1 MTGAGSAAGPEAV
14 RCMLMR
20 GGTSKGAYFLAGDL
34 PAEPAPRDD
43 LLLRV
48 MGSPDPR
55 QIDGLGGAHPL
66 TSKVAVVSASA
77 DPEADVD
84 YLFLQIGVDT
94 PEVSDRQNCGNLLAG
109 VGPFAVERGL
119 VAAGE
124 GRTSVRIRMLN
135 TGDLAVASFPT
146 PEGRVDYTG
155 SAEISGVPGA
165 AAPVTIEFP
174 QSGSPLLPTGRARDL
189 VADVPVT
196 CVDNGMPTVLIAAS
210 SLGVTGYETPADLEA
225 DQALAERLRE
235 IRLEAGK
242 LMGLGDVEGAT
253 VPKLSLLAP
262 PLDGGAVMTR
272 TFIPVR
278 CHTSI
283 GVLGAAS
290 VAAGL
295 RIEGGVGGA
304 IARLPAGGDRVR
316 IEHPTGF
323 LDIETTLAYDTP
335 GAPTGAASG
344 AATSVASGAA
354 PSAVPVARR
363 TAVVRTARKIFD
375 GTVFPR
381 PAGAA
386 LHP

>member
-1 MTGAGSAAGPEAV
+1 
-14 RCMLMR
+14 MLLR

-34 PAEPAPRDD
+34 PAEPAPRDA
-43 LLLRV
+43 LLLRI

-66 TSKVAVVSASA
+66 TSKVAVVSVSA

-84 YLFLQIGVDT
+84 YLFLQVGVEK

-119 VAAGE
+119 VAADGD
-124 GRTSVRIRMLN
+124 RTSVRIRMLN
-135 TGDLAVASFPT
+135 TGDLAVAEFPT
-146 PEGRVDYTG
+146 PGGRVDYSG
-155 SAEISGVPGA
+155 SAEISGVPGS
-165 AAPVTIEFP
+165 AAPVVIEFP
-174 QSGSPLLPTGRARDL
+174 PGTGPLLPTGRARDL
-189 VADVPVT
+189 VAGTPVT
-196 CVDNGMPTVLIAAS
+196 CVNNGMPTVLIAAS
-210 SLGVTGYETPADLEA
+210 SLGVSGYEEPADLEA
-225 DQALAERLRE
+225 DRQLAERLRE

-242 LMGLGDVEGAT
+242 LMGLGDVENTT

-262 PLDGGAVMTR
+262 PSDGGAVMTR

-295 RIEGGVGGA
+295 RIEGGVGEGV
-304 IARLPAGGDRVR
+304 ARVPEHGDRMR

-323 LDIETTLAYDTP
+323 LDIETALAHDLP
-335 GAPTGAASG
+335 GGA
-344 AATSVASGAA
+344 
-354 PSAVPVARR
+354 PVARR

-381 PAGAA
+381 PA
-386 LHP
+386 

>member
-1 MTGAGSAAGPEAV
+1 
-14 RCMLMR
+14 MLMR

-34 PAEPAPRDD
+34 PAEPAPRDE

-84 YLFLQIGVDT
+84 YLFLQVGVDT

-124 GRTSVRIRMLN
+124 RRTSVRIRMLN
-135 TGDLAVASFPT
+135 TGDLAVASFAT
-146 PEGRVDYTG
+146 TEGRVDYTG

-242 LMGLGDVEGAT
+242 LMGLGDVGGTT

-290 VAAGL
+290 VASGL

-335 GAPTGAASG
+335 GAPTSAASG
-344 AATSVASGAA
+344 APTSVASGAG